1 MKRYWE
7 KGSACL
13 CEDSLKVLECGPG
26 THYWIVQDG
35 MRPIIGAKCQCAHGR
50 AVHFGSTYLPEVVK
64 ISQQF
69 IRVPRVGLGLVQA
82 AEDYVGTHTSYVLAG

>member
-1 MKRYWE
+1 MVQEPITGMYKM
-7 KGSACL
+7 
-13 CEDSLKVLECGPG
+13 ECG
-26 THYWIVQDG
+26 
-35 MRPIIGAKCQCAHGR
+35 PIIGAKCQCAHGR
-50 AVHFGSTYLPEVVK
+50 AVHFGSTYFPEVVQ